1 VENLTHSQL
10 PVPNP
15 LKIVELRSHNSKLEQ
30 IVGKL
35 SERDA
40 AVFKM
45 CEEAVK
51 RSDTSRAKIYANEMV
66 RIRGLIKT
74 ITQSQLAIECIVIR
88 LENFIELHSL
98 IADLKP
104 LSKMIQSVSVQVSK
118 VMPEIASEME
128 QLNVLVSDT
137 LTDTSVEISQ
147 PLLDSAL
154 TATTP
159 DSEEILKEVS
169 REIEQKLMDNLPE
182 PPSPLTVPNAPSM
195 QVSSKM
201 LVEVIPVSHGS
212 MSATDLKLTSAINR
226 IGKHA
231 EVNYVVDD
239 FLQFIDDLSS
249 KSRSKLEE
257 CMA

>member
-1 VENLTHSQL
+1 MENLTHSQP
-10 PVPNP
+10 PVTNP
-15 LKIVELRSHNSKLEQ
+15 LRMGELRSQSSKLEQ

-35 SERDA
+35 RERDRA
-40 AVFKM
+40 IFGM
-45 CEEAVK
+45 CEDAVK

-104 LSKMIQSVSVQVSK
+104 LSKMIQSLSGHVSR

-137 LTDTSVEISQ
+137 LTETSVDLSQ
-147 PLLDSAL
+147 PIIDPAL
-154 TATTP
+154 IATTP
-159 DSEEILKEVS
+159 DSEEILREVS
-169 REIEQKLMDNLPE
+169 REIEQKLMVNLPE
-182 PPSPLTVPNAPSM
+182 PPSPMVAPNAPM
-195 QVSSKM
+195 TVSSKM
-201 LVEVIPVSHGS
+201 LVEAIPVSYGS
-212 MSATDLKLTSAINR
+212 ISAINQR
-226 IGKHA
+226 NKSSVSKVGQSG
-231 EVNYVVDD
+231 EVNYVMDD
-239 FLQFIDDLSS
+239 FLQVIDDLSS
-249 KSRSKLEE
+249 KTRAKLEE